1 MKRSSNT
8 TSTRHRYHLAL
19 VLNLASIIAL
29 AGCGSSDS
37 DYLPSTTAA
46 RAALEASLN
55 KWKAGDSL
63 AAISTGPVPVETFDA
78 RWRDGNKLE
87 SFEILRETLVEGRP
101 TFDVKTKLAD
111 AAEPIEDTFIVVGN
125 NPLLVFRKQ
134 DYDKAGGT
142 GGG

>member
-8 TSTRHRYHLAL
+8 TWARQRYHLSL
-19 VLNLASIIAL
+19 VLNLAGILAL

-37 DYLPSTTAA
+37 DYMPSSTAA
-46 RAALEASLN
+46 RAALEASLS
-55 KWKAGDSL
+55 KWQAGDSL
-63 AAISTGPVPVETFDA
+63 AQISTGPVPVDTFDA

-87 SFEILRETLVEGRP
+87 SFEILREELVEGRP
-101 TFDVKTKLAD
+101 TFAVKVKLSD